1 MRLRVLAPTEIVV
14 DEPVARVI
22 GEAENGAFCLLP
34 RHIGFVTALAPGLLS
49 YETPEGEEVFLA
61 VDEGILVKCG
71 SEVRVSTR
79 YAARGPDLDH
89 LRETVERRVRE
100 IDDRERR
107 ARSALARLEADL
119 VRRFVEMGH
128 P

>member
-14 DEPVARVI
+14 DEPVKRIVA
-22 GEAENGAFCLLP
+22 EAEDGAFCLLP

-71 SEVRVSTR
+71 DEVRVSTR

-89 LRETVERRVRE
+89 LRETVERRVRA

-119 VRRFVEMGH
+119 VRRFVELGH

>member
-14 DEPVARVI
+14 DEPVKRIVA
-22 GEAENGAFCLLP
+22 EAEDGAFCLLP

-71 SEVRVSTR
+71 DEVRVSTH

-89 LRETVERRVRE
+89 LRETVERRVRA

-119 VRRFVEMGH
+119 VRRFVELGH